1 MYPEN
6 ENGRGLI
13 SIQSLIRRYEARLQ
27 QGKPEYFEEQ
37 TYLQLLEYF
46 EAERLYA
53 KALEAADQAVA
64 HHPCSINLF
73 LKKAQLLIDAGQA
86 SLAFSVIEQAQNL
99 APGEIEVQLLR
110 AEASIAIGQEDE
122 GLLLLEFLKEEAS
135 AQELSSIL
143 LVEALAYE
151 RKEAYE
157 RMFYTLK
164 QALEQDPQNEGA
176 IERIGVCALQCRK
189 FEESIR
195 LHEAILSED
204 AYQSI
209 AWYNLA
215 QAYLHLNQYELAV
228 EAYEFA
234 FTIDESFRLA
244 YRECADLCL
253 ELQQFKKALYCY
265 LELLEE
271 EGGHADSDL
280 YIQIGACHLRLG
292 HPQTAI
298 TFYIR
303 AAQLD
308 PLNDEIFF
316 SIGECYAAIGEWM
329 NAVQYF
335 EKAVEIEEEREE
347 YFAALGEA
355 YFNLGNADIAI
366 DYLETAIGLNDIETR
381 YWIMLAAFMIE
392 SGRCDQALQILE
404 EGMLAAPSAEINYC
418 RIACLFAAG
427 RRSAA
432 LYWLSEA
439 LEEEYDMHTTLF
451 ELLPGLQHDQNVQS
465 MIANYA
471 V

>member
-6 ENGRGLI
+6 ENNRSLI
-13 SIQSLIRRYEARLQ
+13 SIQSLVRRYEDRLQ
-27 QGKPEYFEEQ
+27 QGNPEYFSEQ

-46 EAERLYA
+46 EAERLYT
-53 KALEAADQAVA
+53 KALEAAGQAIT
-64 HHPCSINLF
+64 HHPFSINLF

-86 SLAFSVIEQAQNL
+86 GNALSVIEQAQGL

-110 AEASIAIGQEDE
+110 AEAFIAIGKEEE
-122 GLLLLEFLKEEAS
+122 GLRLLEFLKESAS
-135 AQELSSIL
+135 EQDLSSIL

-151 RKEAYE
+151 RREAHE

-164 QALEQDPQNEGA
+164 QALEHDPQNEGA
-176 IERIGVCALQCRK
+176 IERLGVCALQCRK

-195 LHEAILSED
+195 LHEAILSKD

-215 QAYLHLNQYELAV
+215 QACLHVNQYELAI

-234 FTIDESFRLA
+234 FTIDEGFCLA

-253 ELQQFKKALYCY
+253 ELQQFNKALNCY
-265 LELLEE
+265 LELLEQ

-280 YIQIGACHLRLG
+280 YIQIGACHLRLD

-329 NAVQYF
+329 NAVQHF
-335 EKAVEIEEEREE
+335 EKAIEIEAEREE

-355 YFNLGNADIAI
+355 YFNLGNADMAI
-366 DYLETAIGLNDIETR
+366 GLLETAVGLNDIEAR
-381 YWIMLAAFMIE
+381 YWIMLATFMID
-392 SGRCDQALQILE
+392 SGRGDAALEILE
-404 EGMLAAPSAEINYC
+404 EGMQSAPSAEITYC
-418 RIACLFAAG
+418 RIACLFATG
-427 RRSAA
+427 NRSAA

-439 LEEEYDMHTTLF
+439 LAEDYDRHTTLF
-451 ELLPGLQHDQNVQS
+451 ELLPDLRHDQGVQS
-465 MIANYA
+465 MINSFAL
-471 V
+471 